1 MFSSCFFF
9 DKEKLKS
16 SEGAKEEDAE
26 GKKVGQL
33 TNWPSVYLNLD
44 ILIVCTMKG
53 ARETTTYG

>member
-1 MFSSCFFF
+1 MYFLLVVF

-26 GKKVGQL
+26 EKKVGQL

-53 ARETTTYG
+53 TRETTTYG